1 MISPEHAEEYTQAL
15 GQVVAGSWRHI
26 NLARRM
32 GVPQAL
38 GLTLEEWVDERL
50 GGYIRLSDAEFHAA
64 VLELRKEGLNQRQIA
79 QVTGV
84 NQSTVSRR
92 EVDANASAA
101 SPTHSHQANSPTSNG
116 KPDADASVLHRLDC
130 DLDEDCTCEVGNQPL
145 LVDVPMVSAAEA
157 AIRELLQRFSYEE
170 LLAALEAVAR

>member
-1 MISPEHAEEYTQAL
+1 VISPEHAEEYTQAL

-64 VLELRKEGLNQRQIA
+64 VLELKKEGLKQREIA
-79 QVTGV
+79 QVTGRSQPTV
-84 NQSTVSRR
+84 NR
-92 EVDANASAA
+92 ELRPSDSNESPDPKSSSHQAESAA
-101 SPTHSHQANSPTSNG
+101 SNGRADSNESLELQ
-116 KPDADASVLHRLDC
+116 PALI
-130 DLDEDCTCEVGNQPL
+130 EEVMP
-145 LVDVPMVSAAEA
+145 VVSAAEA
-157 AIRELLQRFSYEE
+157 AIRDLLRRFTREE
-170 LLAALEAVAR
+170 LLAALEAVAPE